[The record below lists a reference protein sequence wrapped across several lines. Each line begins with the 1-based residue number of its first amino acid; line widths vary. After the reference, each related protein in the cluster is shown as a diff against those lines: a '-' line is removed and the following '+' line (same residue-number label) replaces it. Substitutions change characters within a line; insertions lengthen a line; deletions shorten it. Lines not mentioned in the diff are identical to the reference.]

1 MSTNGLFMGIYDN
14 FLPAMMGEHSE
25 WASWQIL
32 DKTMVD
38 FVYCIGAV
46 VLFTKLST
54 TELS

>member
-1 MSTNGLFMGIYDN
+1 MGIYDN